1 MADNIFERLK
11 KNLTQTTGD
20 STTEAAGTP
29 EKLTRYIG
37 GSERNNHPF
46 VTGYWQFFIF
56 PPEKIFTDA
65 ATAKEAGKWMHS
77 TAEGFTP
84 PSRTLNKADVPG
96 QGGLGASF
104 VTGQTLNRTFTVT
117 FREYRNVPILTA
129 TELWCSV
136 IDPYMGVSPLKGDE
150 WLPKNYKGTAV
161 AILTRPVQADGD
173 GAATESDIEQIFYFD
188 GVFPEAPPYETFASD
203 ISGNDLLQHS
213 ITFSFDGWPL
223 TRVDKAAMDKA
234 MDLLNFSRYKETYDS
249 YAVNFGG
256 PTSGSAAGM

>member
-1 MADNIFERLK
+1 MSDNIFDRLK
-11 KNLTQTTGD
+11 KGLDGTIATD
-20 STTEAAGTP
+20 KPGTP
-29 EKLTRYIG
+29 EKLTRYVG
-37 GSERNNHPF
+37 GSTRNNHPF
-46 VTGYWQFFIF
+46 VTGYWQFFIT
-56 PPEKIFTDA
+56 PPKGIFGNADE
-65 ATAKEAGKWMHS
+65 EAGTWMHS

-136 IDPYMGVSPLKGDE
+136 IDPYMGVSPLTGAD
-150 WLPKNYKGTAV
+150 WLPKNYKGTAY
-161 AILTRPVQADGD
+161 AILTRPVQANGT
-173 GAATESDIEQIFYFD
+173 GVISDDDVIEQLFYFD

-223 TRVDKAAMDKA
+223 TRVDPNALAAAKKLIDFG
-234 MDLLNFSRYKETYDS
+234 DYKNTYDS
-249 YAVNFGG
+249 YAIN
-256 PTSGSAAGM
+256 AGKTNV